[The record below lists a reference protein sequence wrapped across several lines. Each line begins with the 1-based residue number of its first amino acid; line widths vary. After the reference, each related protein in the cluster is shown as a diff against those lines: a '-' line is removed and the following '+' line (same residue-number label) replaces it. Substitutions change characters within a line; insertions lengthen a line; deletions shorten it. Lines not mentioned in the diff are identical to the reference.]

1 MIAHPDAE
9 AILGEFGIEIIPA
22 NVVPQAGQ
30 TRAVVTVSRII
41 KRYGV
46 EHARMVIM
54 TLTETA
60 NNKARL
66 SETAIWA
73 TSDVILA
80 FRKNYP
86 HIMAG
91 EISQFFAFYDRIPVG
106 HLQHWV
112 DGLDGI
118 TNKRAALVGLLWERA
133 VRVFGDPQ
141 LDLLDDRRRTA

>member
-1 MIAHPDAE
+1 MIDPEAA
-9 AILGEFGIEIIPA
+9 AILSEFGIEIIPA
-22 NVVPQAGQ
+22 NVVPHAGQ
-30 TRAVVTVSRII
+30 TRAVATVSRII
-41 KRYGV
+41 RRYGAD
-46 EHARMVIM
+46 HARMVVM
-54 TLTETA
+54 TLAETG
-60 NNKARL
+60 NNKAKL
-66 SETAIWA
+66 NETSIWA

-118 TNKRAALVGLLWERA
+118 TNKRAALVGVIWER
-133 VRVFGDPQ
+133 VCRVFGDPQ
-141 LDLLDDRRRTA
+141 LDLLDDRRKTA

>member
-1 MIAHPDAE
+1 MTHPDAE
-9 AILGEFGIEIIPA
+9 AILAEFGIEIIPA
-22 NVVPQAGQ
+22 NVVPQHGQ

-54 TLTETA
+54 TLAETA